1 MKKSTGIVRR
11 VDDMGRIVL
20 PKELR
25 RVYNINPNDPVE
37 IFTSGEEIV
46 LRKYKPADGCSLCG
60 TIADKYAELGDHR
73 ICPLCAELIMERLH
87 GSGER

>member
-1 MKKSTGIVRR
+1 MKKATGIVRR
-11 VDDMGRIVL
+11 VDELGRIVI

-25 RVYNINPNDPVE
+25 RVYGINPNDPVE

-60 TIADKYAELGDHR
+60 TVADKYAELGDRR
-73 ICPLCAELIMERLH
+73 ICPGCAELIVDKLKQ
-87 GSGER
+87 S